1 MFRKKIKE
9 RGITFT
15 YLAKKIGITREALYK
30 KVANETEFKVS
41 EISCASDVLQL
52 TQTEVNQFFCNIR
65 ELNSTYMD

>member
-1 MFRKKIKE
+1 MTDSVMFRKKIKE

-30 KVANETEFKVS
+30 KVANETEFKAS

-52 TQTEVNQFFCNIR
+52 TQTEVNQIFFAKYVN
-65 ELNSTYMD
+65 